1 MKLRPVVEVLRSV
14 SRTVVERTLRRPA
27 ARLLHRDLWA
37 RPLDFE
43 RDRVVLLFFED
54 YDTDRRLPGDRHAV
68 RVARRL
74 LRAARGGQQQTGFGV
89 AYEGLVH
96 ALELAGYRVV
106 ENDFALARANPGYPV
121 GIAGYTHIL
130 DRWPL
135 PNPAVLGPGL
145 FDHPGLRPE
154 LMKDRRFRRY
164 IVPCEWMRELFA
176 KSYGATCGLWF
187 AGIDTEAWPA
197 APREQKDLD
206 FIVYEKMLWDPEGT
220 KARLVEPLKQELSR
234 RGLTFEVLRYKH
246 YDHRGYRALLGRAR
260 GMVYLCEH
268 ETQGLA
274 YQEGLASG
282 VPILAWDQGRW
293 LDPVRLRFGAG
304 DVPASSVPYF
314 EDGVTGERFRS
325 FEDFPAKLDLFLQ
338 RRDAYAPR
346 RWIEE
351 HLSVAASARAYL
363 TLYESAL
370 RGTLEG

>member
-1 MKLRPVVEVLRSV
+1 MKLRPVVQALAAV
-14 SRTVVERTLRRPA
+14 SRTVVERTVRRPA
-27 ARLLHRDLWA
+27 RRLLHRDLWS
-37 RPLDFE
+37 RPLDYD

-54 YDTDRRLPGDRHAV
+54 YDTDRYLPGDRHAI
-68 RVARRL
+68 RAARRL

-96 ALELAGYRVV
+96 ALELAGCRVV
-106 ENDFALARANPGYPV
+106 ENDFALARANPDYPV

-130 DRWPL
+130 DGWPL

-145 FDHPGLRPE
+145 FDHPGLRPD
-154 LMKDRRFRRY
+154 LMTDLRFRRY

-176 KSYGATCGLWF
+176 KSYGEACGLWF
-187 AGIDTEAWPA
+187 AGIDTDAWAA
-197 APREQKDLD
+197 APKERKDVD
-206 FIVYEKMLWDPEGT
+206 FIVYEKPLWDQDGT
-220 KARLVEPLKQELSR
+220 TRGLITPVKEELAR

-246 YDHRGYRALLGRAR
+246 YDHPSYRALLGRAR
-260 GMVYLCEH
+260 GMVFFCEH

-274 YQEGLASG
+274 YQEALASG

-293 LDPVRLRFGAG
+293 LDPVRLRFGGA

-325 FEDFPAKLDLFLQ
+325 VDDFPGKLDVFLE
-338 RRDAYAPR
+338 RRERYTPR
-346 RWIEE
+346 AWVQE

-363 TLYESAL
+363 RLYESSL
-370 RGTLEG
+370 RGTLRG